1 VKEEGGSW
9 VVIDTAKLPM
19 GEAVDST
26 TMAKDTL
33 APQKR
38 QVKQGPVTLDIAFE
52 GSKVTGTMAMGAEP
66 KPFSI
71 ELGGGAYADG
81 SGSQDSLACLPLA
94 AGYSV
99 TFRNV
104 DMQKQKV
111 QLKQAKVLAQEEVK
125 VPAGSFKAWKVE
137 LSSAEGDPGSTTMWV
152 DTATRKVIKTVSTM
166 PQMGGAVVTVELQN

>member
-1 VKEEGGSW
+1 
-9 VVIDTAKLPM
+9 
-19 GEAVDST
+19 
-26 TMAKDTL
+26 DTL

-137 LSSAEGDPGSTTMWV
+137 LTSAEGDPGSTTMWV

>member
-1 VKEEGGSW
+1 
-9 VVIDTAKLPM
+9 M
-19 GEAVDST
+19 
-26 TMAKDTL
+26 
-33 APQKR
+33 
-38 QVKQGPVTLDIAFE
+38 KQGPITIDLVFDGA
-52 GSKVTGTMAMGAEP
+52 KATGTMAMGAEP

-71 ELGGGAYADG
+71 ELGGAAYADG

-94 AGYSV
+94 LDYSV

-104 DMQKQKV
+104 DLQKQKV

-152 DTATRKVIKTVSTM
+152 DTATRRVVKTVSTL